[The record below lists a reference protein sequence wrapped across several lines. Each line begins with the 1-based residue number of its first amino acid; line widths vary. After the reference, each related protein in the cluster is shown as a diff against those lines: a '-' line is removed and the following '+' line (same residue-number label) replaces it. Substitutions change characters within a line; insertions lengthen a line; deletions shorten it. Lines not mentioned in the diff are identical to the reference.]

1 MVIAVLDKRAGAPIG
16 SHDIFAATVGGA
28 RVTEPAAD
36 LALVCALASSV
47 LDLALPVD
55 AIAIGEVGLAGEVRR
70 ATGIGRRLNEAA
82 RLGFRHA
89 VVPTGSR
96 DDAPAPDGLDVIE
109 VGTVSEAIETMRRLA
124 IRRTAPAM
132 TRDTA

>member
-16 SHDIFAATVGGA
+16 SQDIFAATVGGA

-47 LDLALPVD
+47 LDLPLPVD

-96 DDAPAPDGLDVIE
+96 ADAPVPDGLDVIE
-109 VGTVSEAIETMRRLA
+109 VGSVAEAIETMRRLA
-124 IRRTAPAM
+124 MRRTAPAL